1 MKIIKSITGRFTS
14 KAQAMQVLEREL
26 QEFAYDGLV
35 ALREDLEADRVG
47 RGTWDNCV
55 LSYRRGYAG
64 SANRDSKGNPDNHF
78 TRYWDSERITP
89 QEVIAAVDAELD
101 RRFNAAQLA
110 HLQSE
115 RAAKREKPALMQ
127 RRRILT
133 DYPEADI

>member
-1 MKIIKSITGRFTS
+1 MIVYLPRSGSAMKIIKSITGRFAS

-64 SANRDSKGNPDNHF
+64 SANRDSKGNPGNHF

-89 QEVIAAVDAELD
+89 QEVIAAVDAEID
-101 RRFNAAQLA
+101 RRFQEAQRA
-110 HLQSE
+110 HLELVSGQQSD
-115 RAAKREKPALMQ
+115 ALA
-127 RRRILT
+127 LV
-133 DYPEADI
+133 